1 MDFELRAAVAA
12 VFKAKR
18 LELVLACA
26 EGDGGHLHG
35 TRVRPVA
42 ALELGAVHADEGALF
57 AETVE
62 SESRQQ
68 SAAQADRFGTHVS
81 VVGVEPKGVRPTDDD
96 VEGDPNCADR

>member
-1 MDFELRAAVAA
+1 MHFELRATVAA
-12 VFKAKR
+12 VLETQAF
-18 LELVLACA
+18 ELVLACA
-26 EGDGGHLHG
+26 EGDGGPLHG

-68 SAAQADRFGTHVS
+68 SAAQADRFCTHVAVVS
-81 VVGVEPKGVRPTDDD
+81 VQAEGVRPTDDD